1 MGSVLHEG
9 RSKLAK
15 SRNMM
20 ATAIDQ
26 DSTVALAPRAGAD
39 LRAARERVGWSL
51 PDVAAGLHIR
61 LGYLEALEEGRIAA
75 LPGNAY
81 ALGFLRTYAKAL
93 GLDPNEITR
102 RFKAEAAAVT
112 EKTEL
117 AFPMPVPERGVP
129 AGAVVLLG
137 VVLAVG
143 AYVGWYRLSGE
154 GKLPAETSTQIPT
167 RLAPLAEQAVPPS
180 APPPATTAAA
190 PTPVPTG
197 PMQLVTVDPPP
208 VPSVSPSSAAAA
220 PLPPPVSASTDQ
232 PRIVL
237 RANAD
242 AWVQV
247 RDRSGPVLLN
257 RILHAGDTWD
267 VPAKAN
273 LLLTT
278 GNAGGTD
285 LVVDGVSSPSLGG
298 NGAVRRDLPL
308 DPDLIKDG
316 KLSAAT
322 TQAGTPRSTTQ

>member
-1 MGSVLHEG
+1 
-9 RSKLAK
+9 
-15 SRNMM
+15 
-20 ATAIDQ
+20 
-26 DSTVALAPRAGAD
+26 
-39 LRAARERVGWSL
+39 
-51 PDVAAGLHIR
+51 
-61 LGYLEALEEGRIAA
+61 
-75 LPGNAY
+75 
-81 ALGFLRTYAKAL
+81 
-93 GLDPNEITR
+93 
-102 RFKAEAAAVT
+102 
-112 EKTEL
+112 
-117 AFPMPVPERGVP
+117 
-129 AGAVVLLG
+129 

-190 PTPVPTG
+190 PTPATVPTG